1 MSSRLLGIA
10 VSSDDF
16 PLVGAIQRR
25 LRVGGSERRKIVAL
39 RLEQKREI
47 VAEVK
52 QAAASALSAV
62 LADYRGLTVSEMTE
76 MRAKAR
82 KSGVYLR
89 VVRNTLAKRA
99 VEGTQYECLN
109 EAFVGPTLLAFSTD
123 EPGSAARLIK
133 DCAKDYDALEVK
145 ALSIDGELLDAG
157 QLDRV
162 AKLPTKDEAIALLMA
177 VMQAPITK
185 LARTLKEVPGKL
197 VRTVAAV
204 RDAKQA

>member
-1 MSSRLLGIA
+1 M
-10 VSSDDF
+10 
-16 PLVGAIQRR
+16 
-25 LRVGGSERRKIVAL
+25 AL

-47 VAEVK
+47 VAEVN

-82 KSGVYLR
+82 NSGVYLR